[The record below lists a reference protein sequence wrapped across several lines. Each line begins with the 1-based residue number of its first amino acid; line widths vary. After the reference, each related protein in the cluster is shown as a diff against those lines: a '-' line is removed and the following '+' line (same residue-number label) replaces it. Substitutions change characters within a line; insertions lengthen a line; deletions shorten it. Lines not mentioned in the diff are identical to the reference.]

1 MDTRHAAQAASTLM
15 TNLQQMAEVPN
26 AVPSGERL
34 PLEGAVAETMSKSYE
49 TMLAGPNEG
58 YSNVWNV
65 VSNFDPGGQSTDSFK
80 DALAYVALRSE
91 LKGWLEAEEQQ
102 RAETIAALSAKWLD
116 PQFAA
121 TASASRE
128 EVSRD
133 QVAELMQ
140 VQAAYHDVFAFR
152 YLDRQGL
159 EALPMLIQ
167 LDRIT
172 VTGIGPEL
180 VVPSP

>member
-1 MDTRHAAQAASTLM
+1 M